1 MSKIVVS
8 DILGDFHRMLAE
20 HWKYTAGASETG
32 NVDCSGAF
40 VWSYRQHGQS
50 IYHGSNR
57 IARTEIVELV
67 PISAAKPGMAVFKCR
82 NPGDSRYDL
91 PSGYKQ
97 GEKYYNGDL
106 RDFYHIGLMGEN
118 GKVLNAQ
125 SSATGFVASP
135 VKSWTCAGYL
145 KKVDYKEEEPME
157 DDYNGVV
164 YVGRVT
170 APSGSTVNLRAE
182 PSKSAK
188 VLEKVKVGTNVNVIS
203 ASGEWLKVETETH
216 HGYMM
221 AEFVAHDEVDVSQ
234 TETPTIAELTERV
247 EKLEARIASLE
258 GGVG

>member
-8 DILGDFHRMLAE
+8 AILGDFQRMLAE
-20 HWKYTAGASETG
+20 HWKYTAGTSETG

-40 VWSYRQHGQS
+40 VWSFRQHGQS

-57 IARTEIVELV
+57 IARTEVTELV

-82 NPGDSRYDL
+82 NPSDARYAL

-97 GEKYYNGDL
+97 GGKYYNGDL
-106 RDFYHIGLMGEN
+106 RDFYHIGLMGAD

-145 KKVDYKEEEPME
+145 NKVDYKEDNPML
-157 DDYNGVV
+157 DDSNGVI
-164 YVGRVT
+164 YAGRVT
-170 APSGSTVNLRAE
+170 ARSGSTVNLRAE

-188 VLEKVKVGTNVNVIS
+188 VLEKVKIGTTVNVI
-203 ASGEWLKVETETH
+203 GNNDGWLHIETETNQ
-216 HGYMM
+216 GYMM
-221 AEFVAHDEVDVSQ
+221 EEFVDVCISK
-234 TETPTIAELTERV
+234 TETPTLSELAERV
-247 EKLEARIASLE
+247 EKLEARITSLE

>member
-1 MSKIVVS
+1 MSRIVVS
-8 DILGDFHRMLAE
+8 DILGDFQRMLAE

-57 IARTEIVELV
+57 IARTEVVELV
-67 PISAAKPGMAVFKCR
+67 PISAAEPGMAVFKCR
-82 NPGDSRYDL
+82 NPSDARYAL

-97 GEKYYNGDL
+97 GGKYCNGDL
-106 RDFYHIGLMGEN
+106 RDFYHIGLMGED

-135 VKSWTCAGYL
+135 VKSWACAGYL
-145 KKVDYKEEEPME
+145 KKVDYKEDNPML
-157 DDYNGVV
+157 DDSNGVI
-164 YVGRVT
+164 YAGRVT
-170 APSGSTVNLRAE
+170 ARSGSTVNLRAE

-188 VLEKVKVGTNVNVIS
+188 VLEKVKIGTTVNVI
-203 ASGEWLKVETETH
+203 GTTDGWLHVETETNQ
-216 HGYMM
+216 GYMM
-221 AEFVAHDEVDVSQ
+221 EEFVDVGISK
-234 TETPTIAELTERV
+234 TETPTLSELAERV
-247 EKLEARIASLE
+247 EKLEARVTSLE

>member
-1 MSKIVVS
+1 MPKIAVS
-8 DILGDFHRMLAE
+8 DILGDFQRMLAE
-20 HWKYTAGASETG
+20 HWKYTEGAAQKG

-40 VWSYRQHGQS
+40 VYAFRQHGLY

-82 NPGDSRYDL
+82 NPDDSRYTL

-97 GEKYYNGDL
+97 GGKYYNGDL
-106 RDFYHIGLMGEN
+106 RDFYHIGLMGKD

-135 VKSWTCAGYL
+135 VKSWMCAGYL
-145 KKVDYKEEEPME
+145 KKVEYKEDTPME
-157 DDYNGVV
+157 NDNTEVIC
-164 YVGRVT
+164 VGRVT
-170 APSGSTVNLRAE
+170 AQSGSTVNLRAE

-188 VLEKVKVGTNVNVIS
+188 VLEKVKIGTTVNII
-203 ASGEWLKVETETH
+203 GTTDGWLHVETETNQ
-216 HGYMM
+216 GYMM
-221 AEFVAHDEVDVSQ
+221 EEFVDVGISKS
-234 TETPTIAELTERV
+234 ETPTVSELAERI
-247 EKLEARIASLE
+247 EKLEERVTALE

>member
-1 MSKIVVS
+1 MPKIAVS
-8 DILGDFHRMLAE
+8 AILGDFQRMLAE

-67 PISAAKPGMAVFKCR
+67 PISAAKPGMAVFKFR
-82 NPGDSRYDL
+82 SPSDARYAL

-97 GEKYYNGDL
+97 GGKYYNGDL
-106 RDFYHIGLMGEN
+106 RDFYHIGLMGED

-125 SSATGFVASP
+125 SSATGFVSSP
-135 VKSWTCAGYL
+135 LKSWTCAGYL
-145 KKVDYKEEEPME
+145 KKVDYKEEKQVE
-157 DDYNGVV
+157 DSYTAGVS
-164 YVGRVT
+164 YVGRVYAT
-170 APSGSTVNLRAE
+170 SGRTVNLRAE

-188 VLEKVKVGTNVNVIS
+188 VLEKVKIGTSVNVIGT
-203 ASGEWLKVETETH
+203 ADGWLHVETETNQ
-216 HGYMM
+216 GYMM
-221 AEFVAHDEVDVSQ
+221 EEFVDVGISKMK
-234 TETPTIAELTERV
+234 TPTLAELAERV
-247 EKLEARIASLE
+247 EKLEARVASLE